1 MKKHLLFIISV
12 CSLVMLWS
20 GCEDWVTSTDPLGGQ
35 VQDDQLTTESAIPFV
50 LNGVWGALSEATNYC
65 TACSDLLADQMI
77 QDYDVPG
84 SGNSQY
90 EEIDKGDIR
99 LDTNT
104 LHRVYSAVSELRF
117 YADDVLRRAGEIN
130 FQDSDLRDETLF
142 VGNFMGAIARY
153 DYATYIGLTENQ
165 GGSPIDE
172 GPFIPSAELYDLAI
186 GKFQEALAYADAYRI
201 RVINSMIARIHLF
214 EGDYANARTFALNGL
229 VNGDDP
235 FQASYNAAD
244 IENLYWEDMGVINA
258 ECAIDPRFN
267 DYVQA
272 NPDESVRIPLQSVE
286 GMSGENTFYLQTK
299 YDRETPISLMSWQE
313 NELMLA
319 ELDIRD
325 GNPASALTRINAIR
339 ASHGLADLAAV
350 DLGVLIEER
359 DKELFLTGARLPD
372 QRRMD
377 MWHLAEDTWRYLPI
391 PHTERNANPN
401 ID

>member
-1 MKKHLLFIISV
+1 
-12 CSLVMLWS
+12 
-20 GCEDWVTSTDPLGGQ
+20 
-35 VQDDQLTTESAIPFV
+35 
-50 LNGVWGALSEATNYC
+50 
-65 TACSDLLADQMI
+65 
-77 QDYDVPG
+77 
-84 SGNSQY
+84 
-90 EEIDKGDIR
+90 
-99 LDTNT
+99 
-104 LHRVYSAVSELRF
+104 
-117 YADDVLRRAGEIN
+117 
-130 FQDSDLRDETLF
+130 
-142 VGNFMGAIARY
+142 MGAIARY